1 MTAFRGRLPRR
12 AVSGMLAAT
21 CLMAVASPA
30 RAQVAPPFATLLRDS
45 EDAPRLAISE
55 AEVRRAEG
63 LSDQARARPNPSINV
78 MTENVAG
85 SSPYSGFGRA
95 ETTLQYSQPIELGGK
110 RSARVAAGQAGVLA
124 SRARDRDARIG
135 FAYDLARAYATAEI
149 ADRRIG
155 LAEDEV
161 EEAQSD
167 LRAAQALVGA
177 GKEARLRALQA
188 QTSLNEA
195 SAQLDLA
202 KANRIAAFARLSA
215 LVGAEIPFASL
226 AESLLDT
233 GPRPAVNGPVDPSA
247 SSAFVLAQTEREA
260 ASRRLE
266 GERRRARP
274 DITASLG
281 VRRLD
286 YEGATAVLG
295 GVTIPLALFDRNRGN
310 IAASRAEVD
319 AADARVALARNAAR
333 AEAMVAAAQLAA
345 AEARVTAAGD
355 AKATAD
361 ETYRLARIA
370 YEAGKSPLV
379 ELLAARHGLG
389 AARGVVLDAQT
400 AQFEARARLA
410 RLQGRTIT
418 GEEIQ

>member
-266 GERRRARP
+266 VERRRARP

-281 VRRLD
+281 VLS
-286 YEGATAVLG
+286 L
-295 GVTIPLALFDRNRGN
+295 IH
-310 IAASRAEVD
+310 I
-319 AADARVALARNAAR
+319 
-333 AEAMVAAAQLAA
+333 
-345 AEARVTAAGD
+345 
-355 AKATAD
+355 
-361 ETYRLARIA
+361 
-370 YEAGKSPLV
+370 
-379 ELLAARHGLG
+379 
-389 AARGVVLDAQT
+389 
-400 AQFEARARLA
+400 
-410 RLQGRTIT
+410 
-418 GEEIQ
+418 